1 MSRRR
6 KKAGEKART
15 MAGSRS
21 GKDGSGKH
29 TGRAGGREHIGGND
43 GSGKHTGRAGGGKH
57 IGERDVIGEHRAGGE
72 TGK

>member
-6 KKAGEKART
+6 KKKQGKRRGRWREAQKRKKTAAGSTPAEQAAGE
-15 MAGSRS
+15 
-21 GKDGSGKH
+21 
-29 TGRAGGREHIGGND
+29 
-43 GSGKHTGRAGGGKH
+43 H

>member
-15 MAGSRS
+15 MA

-29 TGRAGGREHIGGND
+29 TGRAGGREHIG
-43 GSGKHTGRAGGGKH
+43 
-57 IGERDVIGEHRAGGE
+57 ERDVIGEHRAGGE
-72 TGK
+72 IGK